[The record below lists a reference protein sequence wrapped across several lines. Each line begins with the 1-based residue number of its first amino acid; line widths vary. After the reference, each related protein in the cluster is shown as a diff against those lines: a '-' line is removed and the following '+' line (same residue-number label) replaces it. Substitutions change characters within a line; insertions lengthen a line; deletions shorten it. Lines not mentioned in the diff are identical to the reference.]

1 MTSFRL
7 AVLHLS
13 RHRSSTTIAI
23 LCVAVAAFAA
33 GTLVGIL
40 TAFADPLEDLDA
52 SYDAVVGPKSSGL
65 AVLLGGLGAWEPS
78 QDVIPYSLARFLERK
93 NIARHMIPLY
103 ACGRY
108 LDFNVFGTD
117 DRFLDRPDDL
127 GRPQIGE
134 GSWFKDIG
142 EAVVG
147 ATVLERGGLTIGDTI
162 SIEGFQISATQEETH
177 WRRDLR
183 IVGVFAKSGSPMDR
197 AVLVSLETSK
207 EAYLWA
213 KERDLIRETKNDE
226 AMTYLW
232 VAANP
237 GDYPVLEHWMHA
249 ASVGHFVNVR
259 EELAFLRKIL
269 KGAKAGGV
277 ALGGFVLLMAGIAIV
292 VLANARFEALR
303 PELGV
308 LRALG
313 YARSQIAGWMLWE
326 SLIISAAGLGLAI
339 LFEALGLRAIDFP
352 FRLEWS
358 AVPTPWP
365 TLWSWAVWI
374 AVLWTSIVAACLAVL
389 RLYRTD
395 AQESIQG
402 Y

>member
-1 MTSFRL
+1 ML
-7 AVLHLS
+7 
-13 RHRSSTTIAI
+13 IA
-23 LCVAVAAFAA
+23 
-33 GTLVGIL
+33 IL

-65 AVLLGGLGAWEPS
+65 SVLLGGLGAWEPS

-93 NIARHMIPLY
+93 NIARHLIPLH

-108 LDFNVFGTD
+108 GDFNVFGTD

-134 GSWFKDIG
+134 GSWFKDVG

-147 ATVLERGGLTIGDTI
+147 ATVLERGEVQIGDTLAV
-162 SIEGFQISATQEETH
+162 EGFTRSATQEESH
-177 WRRDLR
+177 WRRDLK
-183 IVGVFAKSGSPMDR
+183 IVGAFAKSGSPMDR
-197 AVLVSLETSK
+197 VVLVSLDTSK
-207 EAYLWA
+207 EEYLWA
-213 KERDLIRETKNDE
+213 KERKLIRPTKNDE

-249 ASVGHFVNVR
+249 ASVGHFVNVH
-259 EELAFLRKIL
+259 EELEFLRKML
-269 KGAKAGGV
+269 KGVKTGGI

-308 LRALG
+308 LRAVG
-313 YARSQIAGWMLWE
+313 YARAQVAGWMLWE
-326 SLIISAAGLGLAI
+326 SLIICATGLGLAV
-339 LFEALGLRAIDFP
+339 LMEALGLRAIDIP
-352 FRLEWS
+352 YRLQWS
-358 AVPTPWP
+358 AVPTTWP
-365 TLWSWAVWI
+365 TLWSWSVWL
-374 AVLWTSIVAACLAVL
+374 AVLLTSVVAAGLAVL

-395 AQESIQG
+395 VQKSIQG